1 MKLSM
6 ITSQTP
12 NFDTIEES
20 RSKFVNDYNF
30 EALKTLKIDNYA
42 MGGGRKDNFC
52 YRLEREQDGMGRIT
66 GAQSGSARFGV
77 WYDETTSNYKFAKK
91 YGASVNEAYNAVRQE
106 ILSLI
111 SAGGRDDFKRIR
123 ESKLSPLVRYKILAM
138 YYPNKYLTIFSL
150 NHLTHFCEKAG
161 MVVLESDDE
170 LILQMKLLQWKE
182 SQSSLSKMSML
193 VYVNYLYNHF
203 GRPPKTKNTSYPNS
217 RLGALK
223 KDLIKFDRIHA
234 QKKLTQVEINQRS
247 GKVRDIVKE
256 RAKGICQLCRKPAP
270 FFGKDG
276 EPFLEC
282 HHIVWLSR
290 GGADEINNAVAL
302 CPNCHRKMHNLD
314 DKMDIARLMIEA
326 KK

>member
-1 MKLSM
+1 MQPSK

-12 NFDTIEES
+12 DFAAIEAG
-20 RSKFVNDYNF
+20 RSKFVNDYNY

-42 MGGGRKDNFC
+42 MGGGRKNNFC
-52 YRLEREQDGMGRIT
+52 YCLEREQDGMGRIT
-66 GAQSGSARFGV
+66 GAQSGSVRFGV
-77 WYDETTSNYKFAKK
+77 WYDENTSGYKYAKK
-91 YGASVNEAYNAVRQE
+91 YGSSVSEAYDAVRQE
-106 ILSLI
+106 ILDLI
-111 SAGGRDDFKRIR
+111 SAGERDDFKRIR

-138 YYPNKYLTIFSL
+138 YYPHKYLTIFSL
-150 NHLTHFCEKAG
+150 NHLSYFVEKAG

-182 SQSSLSKMSML
+182 SQASLSKMSLL

-203 GRPPKTKNTSYPNS
+203 GRPPKTTKASDPNS
-217 RLGALK
+217 RLKSLK
-223 KDLIKFDRIHA
+223 KDLVKFDKTHA

-247 GKVRDIVKE
+247 DKVRDIVKE
-256 RAKGICQLCRKPAP
+256 RAKGICQLCSKPAP
-270 FFGKDG
+270 FFGKNG

-282 HHIVWLSR
+282 HHVVWLSR

-314 DKMDIARLMIEA
+314 DKMDVARLMVEA
-326 KK
+326 QS